1 MKKKILITFKALVT
15 FILLALLFNNIDF
28 NETIKHFR
36 SFNLLFLVFAL
47 CALILQAI
55 TITMRWKKIILHLDI
70 HYPFVTLLRY
80 FWIGSF
86 FNQALPSSVGGD
98 ALRGYCL
105 YRDGQSIKN
114 STLSVLIDRIFGV
127 IGLVLLAMLAFSL
140 LSSQIDSI
148 DLKIG
153 MLITIFGLVVAIL
166 SIFSLDLFIK
176 KTNYKVVR
184 GLLSLSHESRKIAL
198 NSFSGVRLTMLSVI
212 VHFLSIVTVVILAEG
227 MNMNIQWIGIFI
239 IIPMVSL
246 LMVVPVSI
254 AGWGV
259 RESGMVVGL
268 GYFGVEPE
276 YALAL
281 SILYGATVLIVTLPG
296 LLLWSFNKS
305 NYDAQ

>member
-1 MKKKILITFKALVT
+1 M
-15 FILLALLFNNIDF
+15 LALLINNIDF

-70 HYPFVTLLRY
+70 HYSFVTLLRY

-114 STLSVLIDRIFGV
+114 STLSVLIDRIYGV

-153 MLITIFGLVVAIL
+153 MLITNFGLVVAIL
-166 SIFSLDLFIK
+166 SFFSLDLFIK
-176 KTNYKVVR
+176 KSNYKVVR

-212 VHFLSIVTVVILAEG
+212 VHFLSIVTVIILAEG
-227 MNMNIQWIGIFI
+227 MNINIQWIGIFI

-259 RESGMVVGL
+259 RESGMVIGL
-268 GYFGVEPE
+268 GYFGVDPE

-305 NYDAQ
+305 NYDNQ

>member
-1 MKKKILITFKALVT
+1 LKKKILITFKALVT

-36 SFNLLFLVFAL
+36 SFDLLFLVFAL

-55 TITMRWKKIILHLDI
+55 IITMRWKKIILHLDV
-70 HYPFVTLLRY
+70 HYTFVTLLRY
-80 FWIGSF
+80 IWIGSF

-105 YRDGQSIKN
+105 YRDGLSIKN
-114 STLSVLIDRIFGV
+114 STLSVLIDRIFGI
-127 IGLVLLAMLAFSL
+127 IGLVLFAMLAFSL
-140 LSSQIDSI
+140 LSSQIDSV

-153 MLITIFGLVVAIL
+153 VLITIFGLVVAIL

-212 VHFLSIVTVVILAEG
+212 VHFLSVVTVIILAEG
-227 MNMNIQWIGIFI
+227 MNMNIQWIGIFT

-254 AGWGV
+254 GGWGV